1 MAPEDRAYWEDH
13 HARRRMIY
21 PAEEVIR
28 FVAYAFPEVE
38 SRHGLRALD
47 LGSGSG
53 RHTVLLSRCG
63 FKTFALDYSIQAAV
77 NVRAFLAE
85 EGLPGIAACGSM
97 ARLPFRD
104 GAFDVVLPWECI
116 FYGGEA
122 AVARAVAE
130 VRRVLAPGGWC
141 FTNLRSPEDSHV
153 DESEKLS
160 GGTYLNRGEWDGVLF
175 TVFDEEGARELFRD
189 GFEVVWFDR
198 YVVTRRNESARDAG
212 WMLLVRKK

>member
-1 MAPEDRAYWEDH
+1 MEEKAFWEDH
-13 HARRRMIY
+13 HARRRMVY
-21 PAEEVIR
+21 PAEEVVR
-28 FVAYAFPEVE
+28 FVAYAFPDTEN
-38 SRHGLRALD
+38 RRGLRALD

-63 FKTFALDYSIQAAV
+63 FATFALDYSYQATV

-85 EGLPGIAACGSM
+85 EGLAGSAACGSM

-104 GAFDVVLPWECI
+104 NVFDVALPWECV

-130 VRRVLAPGGWC
+130 IRRVLAPGGWC
-141 FTNLRSPEDSHV
+141 FTNLRSPDDSHV
-153 DESEKLS
+153 GESEKVA
-160 GGTYLNRGEWDGVLF
+160 GRTYLNRGEWDGVLF
-175 TVFDEEGARELFRD
+175 TVFDEAGARELFAD
-189 GFEVVWFDR
+189 GFEAVWFDR
-198 YVVTRRNESARDAG
+198 YLVTRRNESSRDAG